1 MKKIVLA
8 TVSVLALGLNNS
20 YAAED
25 SATGKA
31 HATLLAPTTIEEAKP
46 MQFGNMLKGNHTVEV
61 GTDGTRNGE
70 AQYLIGG
77 IDPQA
82 GEFDIEGTPDQSI
95 TISSPA
101 SFQVKNGDNAML
113 VDQVKMNLN
122 DGADQTGGA
131 DFTGAIKSDGTA
143 KLKVG
148 GTLNVTDTTLEGVY
162 EGTYE
167 VKVSY

>member
-1 MKKIVLA
+1 MKKLVLA
-8 TVSVLALGLNNS
+8 TVSVLALGINNS

-31 HATLLAPTTIEEAKP
+31 HATLLAPTTIEESKP
-46 MQFGNMLKGNHTVEV
+46 MQFGNMLKGNHSVEV
-61 GTDGTRNGE
+61 DTSGNRSGE

-77 IDPQA
+77 TDPQA
-82 GEFDIEGTPDQSI
+82 GEFSIEGTPNQGI

-101 SFQVKNGDNAML
+101 SFEVKNGSNAMV

-122 DGADQTGGA
+122 DGGDQTGGT
-131 DFTGAIKSDGTA
+131 DFSGSIKSDGKAT
-143 KLKVG
+143 LKVG
-148 GTLNVTDTTLEGVY
+148 GTLNVTDQTPEGVY